1 MESQNTNS
9 GSYKFEKIVDTLI
22 RLGGVVIDFDVV
34 SRHLE
39 TLYPNPGLGNSH
51 CCCHLPRSC
60 FFFKNF

>member
-22 RLGGVVIDFDVV
+22 RLGVLSLILMWCLDILKPFILILVWAIVIAVAI
-34 SRHLE
+34 
-39 TLYPNPGLGNSH
+39 Y
-51 CCCHLPRSC
+51 PRSY